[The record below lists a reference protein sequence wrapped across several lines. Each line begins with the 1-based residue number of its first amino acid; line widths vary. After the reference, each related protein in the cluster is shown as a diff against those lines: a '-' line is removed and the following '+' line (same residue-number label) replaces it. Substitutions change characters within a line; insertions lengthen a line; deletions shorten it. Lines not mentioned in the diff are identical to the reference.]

1 MPAIPSRVA
10 CTCVVG
16 FMALWPGYALA
27 QHSSLHGIVTDSAGK
42 PVSDADVG
50 VVAHRK
56 LTRTDDQGRF
66 SFPKLPHGPVE
77 LSVRRLSYRP
87 ATVSVVLSDVPPET
101 LRVTLVPTPAVLS
114 SVEVSAVEVRRR
126 ANVEEFYRRRV
137 QGLGTYVTREDIE
150 KRWGGAPSDML
161 RNTPGIRFVRVV
173 GGGRGVRF
181 PNTSINRRD
190 CAPMIWVDGQ
200 KAPGMEIDE
209 IVLADIEGIE
219 LYNGPATTPLQFSQ
233 GQSSNTC
240 GTIVVWSR
248 PPQYQI
254 YERERK
260 PKPKP

>member
-1 MPAIPSRVA
+1 MRDRPAIPSRVA
-10 CTCVVG
+10 CACVLG
-16 FMALWPGYALA
+16 LIALWPGSALA
-27 QHSSLHGIVTDSAGK
+27 QRSGLHGIVTDSAGK
-42 PVSDADVG
+42 PVADADVG
-50 VVAHRK
+50 IVAHRK
-56 LTRTDDQGRF
+56 LTRTDEQGRF
-66 SFPKLPHGPVE
+66 SFSKVPLGPVE

-87 ATVSVVLSDVPPET
+87 VTVNLVLTDVRADT
-101 LRVTLVPTPAVLS
+101 LRVTLVAHPAVLT
-114 SVEVSAVEVRRR
+114 SVEVSAVEIRRR
-126 ANVEEFYRRRV
+126 VYVEDFYRRRV

-173 GGGRGVRF
+173 GGGKGVRF

-248 PPQYQI
+248 PPQYQL
-254 YERERK
+254 YERKAK
-260 PKPKP
+260 P